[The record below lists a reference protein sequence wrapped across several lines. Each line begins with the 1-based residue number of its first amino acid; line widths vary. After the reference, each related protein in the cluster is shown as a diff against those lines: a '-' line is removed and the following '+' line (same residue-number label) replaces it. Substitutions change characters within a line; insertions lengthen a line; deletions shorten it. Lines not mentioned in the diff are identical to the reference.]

1 MPQPLARHDISWQHM
16 GMSDLP
22 PPAAPTPK
30 ALEGIKVLDLS
41 RVLAGPWATQMLG
54 DLGADILKIEQPGQ
68 GDDTRR
74 WGGPALADDSG
85 DSAYFLCANRNK
97 RSLAI
102 DLATPE
108 GAALIRRL
116 ALQSD
121 IVVENFRVGGLAK
134 YGLDY
139 AALSALNPRLIY
151 CSITGFG
158 QTGPYADKGGYDFLI
173 QAMGGLMS
181 ITGLPDGVPGG
192 GPMKVGV
199 PIVDLFTGTYA
210 TVAILAALRHRDAT
224 GQGQRIDC
232 ALLDTQLSMLSNQA
246 SRYLNGGAV
255 PGRLG
260 NDHPDIVPYRD
271 YACADGDI
279 VVALGNDRQ
288 FRDFAAILGLGALL
302 DDPRFASVSLRS
314 ANRAALHERVG
325 PAVARWRVDDLVVA
339 MEAAKL
345 PAGKVQGIPEILE
358 DPQVAARGSVQTLER
373 DDGTPLRVVGF
384 PAKLSETPA
393 RYDRAPPRAG
403 ADTRA
408 VLAEVLG
415 VSAVE
420 LDALAAGGVIA
431 G

>member
-1 MPQPLARHDISWQHM
+1 MSCVPPTAASSAR
-16 GMSDLP
+16 
-22 PPAAPTPK
+22 
-30 ALEGIKVLDLS
+30 ALEGVKVLDLS

-54 DLGADILKIEQPGQ
+54 DLGADVLKIEQPGQ

-74 WGGPALADDSG
+74 WGGPALDDGSG

-102 DLATPE
+102 DLARPE

-116 ALQSD
+116 AQQSD
-121 IVVENFRVGGLAK
+121 ILVENFRVGGLSK
-134 YGLDY
+134 YGLDH

-158 QTGPYADKGGYDFLI
+158 QTGPHADKGGYDFLI

-224 GQGQRIDC
+224 GQGQHIDC

-271 YACADGDI
+271 YVCSDGGI

-288 FRDFAAILGLGALL
+288 FRDFVRVLGLSALAAE
-302 DDPRFASVSLRS
+302 PRFATVVQRS
-314 ANRAALHERVG
+314 ANRAALHALIAPV
-325 PAVARWRVDDLVVA
+325 VAQWRVDDLVAA

-345 PAGKVQGIPEILE
+345 PAGKVQSVPEIFE
-358 DPQVAARGSVQTLER
+358 DAHVAERATVQTLRR

-384 PAKLSETPA
+384 PAKLSATPA

-408 VLAEVLG
+408 ALSEALG
-415 VSAVE
+415 LTQDD
-420 LDALAAGGVIA
+420 LDRLVADGIIPA
-431 G
+431 

>member
-1 MPQPLARHDISWQHM
+1 
-16 GMSDLP
+16 MSSVP
-22 PPAAPTPK
+22 SPASASPT
-30 ALEGIKVLDLS
+30 ALEGVKVLDLS

-54 DLGADILKIEQPGQ
+54 DLGADVLKIEQPGQ

-74 WGGPALADDSG
+74 WGGPALDDGSG

-102 DLATPE
+102 DLAKPA

-116 ALQSD
+116 AEQSD
-121 IVVENFRVGGLAK
+121 ILVENFRVGGLAK

-139 AALSALNPRLIY
+139 ASLSALNPRLIY

-181 ITGLPDGVPGG
+181 ITGLPDDVPGG

-199 PIVDLFTGTYA
+199 PIIDLFTGTYA

-224 GQGQRIDC
+224 GEGQHIDC
-232 ALLDTQLSMLSNQA
+232 ALLHTQLSLLSNQA

-271 YACADGDI
+271 YACADGEI

-288 FRDFAAILGLGALL
+288 FRDFAAILGLAAVV
-302 DDPRFASVSLRS
+302 DDPRFGSVALRS
-314 ANRAALHERVG
+314 ANRTALHALIA

-345 PAGKVQGIPEILE
+345 PAGKVQNIPEILA
-358 DPQVAARGSVQTLER
+358 DPHVGERAIVETMWR
-373 DDGTPLRVVGF
+373 DDGTPLRVIGF
-384 PAKLSETPA
+384 PAKLSATPA
-393 RYDRAPPRAG
+393 RYGHAPPRSG

-408 VLAEVLG
+408 ALSEALALTPAELDLLAEQN
-415 VSAVE
+415 
-420 LDALAAGGVIA
+420 VIPD
-431 G
+431 